1 MASKRSALDQNASS
15 VKKKLKR
22 LCSFS
27 SSWISEEFEVEHDGQ
42 TKSYS
47 GSFLSGKDGN
57 ERAFCKQCKVSFSTS
72 NGDAYDVHR
81 HFKSAGHNN
90 ALDSA
95 KKSARLEAFGFG
107 DSRKAKAAREKWQ
120 EQKMKVLSAEAQFVQ
135 FVAEHN
141 LPFHCGHHLTKLV
154 KSIFP
159 DSDIARQFQCSRT
172 KTMVLVRNDNSKFC
186 QDELLSTLTGDD
198 NDPVFYS
205 LLVDE
210 SNDRGV
216 EAKDLVVL
224 VRFFDHRVMKAV
236 TRFIGLPTANDEL
249 LQQYLISG

>member
-15 VKKKLKR
+15 AKKKPKR

-47 GSFLSGKDGN
+47 GRLLSGKDGD
-57 ERAFCKQCKVSFSTS
+57 ERAFCKQCKVSFSVS
-72 NGDAYDVHR
+72 HGGAYDVRR

-95 KKSARLEAFGFG
+95 KKTARLEAFGFG
-107 DSRKAKAAREKWQ
+107 DSRKAKAAREKQ
-120 EQKMKVLSAEAQFVQ
+120 EEQKMQVLSAEAQFVQ

-141 LPFHCGHHLTKLV
+141 LPFRCGDHLTKLV
-154 KSIFP
+154 KSMFP

-172 KTMVLVRNDNSKFC
+172 KTMVLVRNGNSKFC
-186 QDELLSTLTGDD
+186 QDELLFTLTGDD
-198 NDPVFYS
+198 IVSCCCIYVYYIIKQEF
-205 LLVDE
+205 LLAIA
-210 SNDRGV
+210 SQN
-216 EAKDLVVL
+216 
-224 VRFFDHRVMKAV
+224 HSMII
-236 TRFIGLPTANDEL
+236 IGLYYMLVAFHDL
-249 LQQYLISG
+249 AVQQLVITF